1 MGQSIEEV
9 APFSTGDVLMWWGV
23 ITDAWGADG
32 AAELE
37 AACGAF
43 EYDAAEGAS
52 YELKL
57 FALG

>member
-1 MGQSIEEV
+1 MPGLSW
-9 APFSTGDVLMWWGV
+9 AV
-23 ITDAWGADG
+23 ITDAWSADG

-37 AACGAF
+37 AACGAS
-43 EYDAAEGAS
+43 EYGAAEGAS